1 MGQQGKTPDGIG
13 ARHHGR
19 CGIHNCRCA
28 LGRRVPASVQ
38 GLADVAQGFHVVD
51 ELAETQAAQLAIRVL
66 SGGIGAR
73 DFGEPG
79 RFEGRA
85 HPWVKPHAAQH
96 RRRSTEPENV
106 SLVSG

>member
-1 MGQQGKTPDGIG
+1 MRQQGETPDGIG

-19 CGIHNCRCA
+19 RGVHNCGCA
-28 LGRRVPASVQ
+28 LGRWVPASVQ
-38 GLADVAQGFHVVD
+38 GLADGAQGLHVVD
-51 ELAETQAAQLAIRVL
+51 ELAETQAAQLAIGVL

-79 RFEGRA
+79 GFEGRA
-85 HPWVKPHAAQH
+85 HPRVKAHAAQH

-106 SLVSG
+106 PLVSG